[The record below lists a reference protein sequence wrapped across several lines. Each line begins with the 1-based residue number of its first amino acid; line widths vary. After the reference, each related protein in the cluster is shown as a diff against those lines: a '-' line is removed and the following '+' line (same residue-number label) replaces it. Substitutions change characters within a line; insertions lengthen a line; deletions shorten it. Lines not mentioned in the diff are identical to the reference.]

1 MKGKFENIKIAG
13 MVTVV
18 PKRIQENSEYEK
30 WLGGKRVRKQAKLI
44 GIERRHRAEEGH
56 SASDLCIEAANS
68 LLSKLN
74 WNRDTVDYLILV
86 TQTPDFEYPSTSF
99 YIHKELGLSK
109 ECVVFDVNLG
119 CSGFTSGLQIICSM
133 LQNAGKRGILL
144 TGDVEYRTKEQLQK
158 PEYVE
163 SASDDMLFGQAAS
176 ATAFEKAV
184 SSPICFSQNSDGTRY
199 RAIMHERGGDF
210 TYLDGQEIFNFAMNE
225 VAESVGNFKKYFS
238 IQDEEVDYYVF
249 HQAQKLILD
258 TVADICEIET
268 DKNLFSLKDY
278 GNTSSSSI
286 PLTLCANLN
295 EFKNREKINV
305 FMCGFGIGL
314 SWSNVYMELKSSSIY
329 PVEISKWRE
338 KGKCS
343 DA

>member
-1 MKGKFENIKIAG
+1 MKGKFEDIKIVG

-18 PKRIQENSEYEK
+18 PERIQENSEYEK
-30 WLGGKRVRKQAKLI
+30 WLGEKRVRKQAKLI

-144 TGDVEYRTKEQLQK
+144 TGDVEYRTEEQLGK
-158 PEYVE
+158 TEYLE
-163 SASDDMLFGQAAS
+163 HAADDMLFGHAAS
-176 ATAFEKAV
+176 ATAFEKQ
-184 SSPICFSQNSDGTRY
+184 IGQEIIFSQNADGTRY
-199 RAIMHERGGDF
+199 RSIMHEKGGEF
-210 TYLDGQEIFNFAMNE
+210 TYLDGQDIFSLAMNE
-225 VAESVGNFKKYFS
+225 VPESIAKFKKYFKLV
-238 IQDEEVDYYVF
+238 DEDVDYYIF

-258 TVADICEIET
+258 TVADICGIVSE
-268 DKNLFSLKDY
+268 KNLFSLKEY

-286 PLTLCANLN
+286 PLTLCANLDK
-295 EFKNREKINV
+295 FKNKGKIKV

-314 SWSNVYMELKSSSIY
+314 SWSNVYMELETSSIY
-329 PVEISKWRE
+329 PVEVSKWRK
-338 KGKCS
+338 KGNCS
-343 DA
+343 ND

>member
-18 PKRIQENSEYEK
+18 PEWIQENSEYEK
-30 WLGGKRVRKQAKLI
+30 WLGEKRVRKQARMI

-56 SASDLCIEAANS
+56 SASDLCIEAGKS
-68 LLSKLN
+68 LLQKLK
-74 WNRDTVDYLILV
+74 WDTDTVDYLILV

-99 YIHKELGLSK
+99 FIHKELGLSK

-119 CSGFTSGLQIICSM
+119 CSGFTSGMQIICSM
-133 LQNAGKRGILL
+133 LQNAGKRGLLL
-144 TGDVEYRTKEQLQK
+144 TGDVEYRTEEQLQK
-158 PEYVE
+158 PEYLE

-176 ATAFEKAV
+176 ATAFEREAH
-184 SSPICFSQNSDGTRY
+184 SPICFSQNSDGSRY
-199 RAIMHERGGDF
+199 RAIMHEKGGDF

-225 VAESVGNFKKYFS
+225 VSESVGEFKEYFG
-238 IQDEEVDYYVF
+238 IADEDVDYYVF

-258 TVADICEIET
+258 TVADICGIDSE
-268 DKNLFSLKDY
+268 KNLFSLKDY

-286 PLTLCANLN
+286 PLTLCANLD
-295 EFKNREKINV
+295 KIQKKDQVKV

-314 SWSNVYMELKSSSIY
+314 SWSNVYMELDTSAIY
-329 PVEISKWRE
+329 PVEVSKWRKE
-338 KGKCS
+338 GK
-343 DA
+343 